1 MTKQTLIRETQSG
14 PVRGTWTDGD
24 QGISVYRGIPFAAPP
39 VGGLRWR
46 PPAPVTPWKE
56 VRRAE
61 TFGPA
66 CYQATNT
73 STFVWRR
80 GSFPISE
87 DCLYL
92 NVWRSNDPNV
102 SAGESLPVM
111 VWFHGGSHTSGYAHA
126 PLFDGTQLARKGVI
140 FVSVNY
146 RLGPWGFFAHP
157 TLSAESEQGVSG
169 NYGLLDKLAG
179 LQWVQDNIR
188 AFGGDPDNVTIFGQS
203 AGSMSVCALMASPL
217 SKGLFHR
224 AIGQSAA
231 YFDNVAKDHTGEAR
245 GSRLAEH
252 LLPERQH
259 ISAQDLRAIDNESL
273 LQASMT
279 TGWDT
284 GRGLITVDGW
294 VVPEPPVRAF
304 ATGRQTPVPLM
315 VGSLANEGVEL
326 LPLNPDLSMEQFDQ
340 FLLNTFG
347 HFADRVK
354 TAYREELAQS
364 PGLAQHKLGDDMF
377 MALSMRRWADYQDA
391 IDLPAYLY
399 FMDYVPPAFRIYQF
413 EQPDLDLPGGIR
425 NTGAYHS
432 GDLTYVFNNVGQ
444 TGDFWVADDFEMA
457 ERISSYWTQ
466 FAKTGDP
473 NLDGEPPWQPYSR
486 QTHNTM
492 LLNVAGDQTPG
503 ALGDKLNVLSAALR
517 SRSP

>member
-1 MTKQTLIRETQSG
+1 MNEQTLIRDTLSG
-14 PVRGTWTDGD
+14 PIRGLWADAD
-24 QGISVYRGIPFAAPP
+24 QGIAAFRGIPFAKPP
-39 VGGLRWR
+39 VGELRWR
-46 PPAPVTPWKE
+46 PPAPVEPWDA
-56 VRRAE
+56 VRSAE
-61 TFGPA
+61 NFGPA
-66 CYQATNT
+66 CYQATDMEN
-73 STFVWRR
+73 FVWSR
-80 GSFPISE
+80 GDFPNSE

-92 NVWRSNDPNV
+92 NVWGQSQTHAKEP
-102 SAGESLPVM
+102 LPVM
-111 VWFHGGSHTSGYAHA
+111 VWFHGGAHSVGFTHA
-126 PLFDGTQLARKGVI
+126 PVFDGTQLARKGVVV
-140 FVSVNY
+140 VSVNY

-157 TLSAESEQGVSG
+157 ALSAESEHGASG

-203 AGSMSVCALMASPL
+203 AGSMSICALMASPL
-217 SKGLFHR
+217 SDGLFHK

-231 YFDNVAKDHTGEAR
+231 YFGNFATDPTGEAR

-252 LLPERQH
+252 LLPQQQD
-259 ISAQDLRAIDNESL
+259 ISAQDLRAIGSEAL

-294 VVPEPPVRAF
+294 VVPKPPIHTF
-304 ATGRQTPVPLM
+304 AAGQQTPVPIL

-326 LPLNPDLSMEQFDQ
+326 LPLNANLSIEQFDQ

-347 HFADRVK
+347 DFADQVK

-364 PGLAQHKLGDDMF
+364 PGVAQHRIGDDLF
-377 MALSMRRWADYQDA
+377 MALSMRRWAGYQDA
-391 IDLPAYLY
+391 IDAPAYLY

-413 EQPDLDLPGGIR
+413 DQPDLELPGGVR
-425 NTGAYHS
+425 SAGAYHS
-432 GDLTYVFNNVGQ
+432 GDLAYVFNNVGQ
-444 TGDFWVADDFEMA
+444 TGDFWVADDFVMA
-457 ERISSYWTQ
+457 ERISNYWTQ
-466 FAKTGDP
+466 FAKTGNP
-473 NLDGEPPWQPYSR
+473 NLTGEPPWQPYSR

-492 LLNVAGDQTPG
+492 LLNIPGNQVPG
-503 ALGDKLNVLSAALR
+503 ALADKLDVLSASIE